1 MKLLRSL
8 LAVACL
14 LLVGVAGAGAADD
27 WQRIHGKVQSVS
39 GNTVTVK
46 ADDGRV
52 LAVDAAQVSADIR
65 GALAPDA
72 GVTLI
77 GKAGTQPNQFTAQYI
92 QQDASDPLR
101 GGTVVGQ
108 PPPAVT
114 DRSWQRV
121 HGTVQSV
128 SGNTVTV
135 KTDDGRTLTAHAGQV
150 SAEIRGSLAKDDG
163 VTLIG
168 FPGSR
173 TDNFVA
179 RYIQKD
185 SATGATGGAS
195 APSALPGPVDEK
207 SWQKIHGTV
216 SSVSGTTLSLKAD
229 DGRAINVD
237 MKEVGEAIR
246 QSLSAGDKV
255 TVNGFYRGDQNTV
268 AARFVQKESK

>member
-1 MKLLRSL
+1 MKFLRSFV
-8 LAVACL
+8 AVTCL
-14 LLVGVAGAGAADD
+14 LLAGVAGAGAADD

-52 LAVDAAQVSADIR
+52 LTVDAAQVSADIR
-65 GALAPDA
+65 GALAPGA

-77 GKAGTQPNQFTAQYI
+77 GKAGAQSNQFTAQYI

-101 GGTVVGQ
+101 GGTIVGQ
-108 PPPAVT
+108 TPPAVT

-135 KTDDGRTLTAHAGQV
+135 KTDDGRTLTAHAGDV

-173 TDNFVA
+173 TDHFLA

-185 SATGATGGAS
+185 SAPGATGAS

-216 SSVSGTTLSLKAD
+216 NSVSGTTLSLKAD

>member
-1 MKLLRSL
+1 MKFLRSL
-8 LAVACL
+8 VAVTCL

-52 LAVDAAQVSADIR
+52 LTVDAAQVSADIR

-77 GKAGTQPNQFTAQYI
+77 GKAGAQSNQFTAQYI

-101 GGTVVGQ
+101 GGTIVGQ
-108 PPPAVT
+108 TPPAVT

-173 TDNFVA
+173 TDHFDA

-185 SATGATGGAS
+185 SATGAAGGAS

>member
-1 MKLLRSL
+1 MREDAFAR
-8 LAVACL
+8 LAVIRTA
-14 LLVGVAGAGAADD
+14 
-27 WQRIHGKVQSVS
+27 
-39 GNTVTVK
+39 
-46 ADDGRV
+46 
-52 LAVDAAQVSADIR
+52 AAQVSADIR
-65 GALAPDA
+65 GALAPGA

-108 PPPAVT
+108 TPPAVT

-173 TDNFVA
+173 TDHFDA

-185 SATGATGGAS
+185 SATGAAGGAS

-216 SSVSGTTLSLKAD
+216 NSVSGTTLSLKAD

>member
-52 LAVDAAQVSADIR
+52 LTVDAAQVSADIR
-65 GALAPDA
+65 GALAPGA

-77 GKAGTQPNQFTAQYI
+77 GKAGAQSNQFTAQYI

-101 GGTVVGQ
+101 GGTIVGQ
-108 PPPAVT
+108 TPPAVT

-128 SGNTVTV
+128 SV
-135 KTDDGRTLTAHAGQV
+135 RTLAAQFAKQPRASIRPVAV
-150 SAEIRGSLAKDDG
+150 SRCARNAKGVGCLLDRKSCEIA
-163 VTLIG
+163 
-168 FPGSR
+168 
-173 TDNFVA
+173 
-179 RYIQKD
+179 
-185 SATGATGGAS
+185 
-195 APSALPGPVDEK
+195 
-207 SWQKIHGTV
+207 
-216 SSVSGTTLSLKAD
+216 
-229 DGRAINVD
+229 
-237 MKEVGEAIR
+237 
-246 QSLSAGDKV
+246 QSDKLR
-255 TVNGFYRGDQNTV
+255 FYRVLAGE
-268 AARFVQKESK
+268 FG

>member
-135 KTDDGRTLTAHAGQV
+135 KTDDGRTLTAHAGEV

-173 TDNFVA
+173 TDHFDA

-185 SATGATGGAS
+185 SATGAAGGAS

-246 QSLSAGDKV
+246 QSLSAGDIV